1 MKTLFSSVARVLAVA
16 ASAAV
21 MAPAQ
26 AAPDDYP
33 KRPISLVVGFSA
45 GGPTDTVARY
55 LARKLEAEL
64 GQPVVVDNRAGANG
78 VVALQAVKR
87 ASPDGYTLMLGS
99 SGTLSIEPVYK
110 RRVDYDVLKDF
121 TPVAMVA
128 SYPYLLVVPRQSTF
142 KDVGALIGA
151 AKAHSGEISFA
162 SAGTGAVNHLAGEWF
177 AKASQVKLSHIPYKG
192 DSAAL
197 TDLAAGRVDMAFL
210 SVAAARPQMDAGKIR
225 ALAVATP
232 EPSPVAPGLP
242 TVAQAAG
249 IPGFAAEPWNGVMGP
264 AGMPEAVTR
273 KLNAAIQK
281 VMGTEEARTTLL
293 AYGQFPR
300 GGSPDDFARQIRTQ
314 TQRWQTVIQT
324 ANIAREE

>member
-1 MKTLFSSVARVLAVA
+1 
-16 ASAAV
+16 
-21 MAPAQ
+21 
-26 AAPDDYP
+26 
-33 KRPISLVVGFSA
+33 
-45 GGPTDTVARY
+45 
-55 LARKLEAEL
+55 
-64 GQPVVVDNRAGANG
+64 
-78 VVALQAVKR
+78 
-87 ASPDGYTLMLGS
+87 
-99 SGTLSIEPVYK
+99 
-110 RRVDYDVLKDF
+110 
-121 TPVAMVA
+121 
-128 SYPYLLVVPRQSTF
+128 
-142 KDVGALIGA
+142 LIGA
-151 AKAHSGEISFA
+151 AKARSGEISFA

-264 AGMPEAVTR
+264 AGLPGAVTR